1 MRSQRGFV
9 LACALTGT
17 LALAGSAMA
26 DTDIQGN
33 PSGLPN
39 LDVRAGKL
47 APTAAQRSDVRDLG
61 AQVAWNQFGTPSSL
75 VRSGGTLGATVQG
88 ASAADAARAWLS
100 SNRALFRQTSTAG
113 MELVSD
119 NALAGGGTHAVTLRQ
134 TVGGLDASGGGLVT
148 IGVVKTGSAWKVVSA
163 SGSLSG
169 DRSLDGKARLRDG
182 QAWQAAAASVGRV
195 KSLAQIARLRGKKG
209 LGRGWKGLRVAGL
222 GNVQQARQV
231 AFPTVSR
238 GFVPAYETLVLDTQ
252 SAEPTAYR
260 MFVDAR
266 NGAVLARESMVDSET
281 SQAEAAPPT
290 TQLSGTLPPEDGG
303 CDTQKGPFTVAAAD
317 GVRAIDVFAN
327 ADSNLNDIVLKLF
340 NGTTEVAEADTV
352 RTPERIR
359 YQGEQDADPF
369 NATDCNS
376 AGPLSTRFV
385 RVAEVQAFGAN
396 SVAQG

>member
-209 LGRGWKGLRVAGL
+209 LGR
-222 GNVQQARQV
+222 
-231 AFPTVSR
+231 
-238 GFVPAYETLVLDTQ
+238 E
-252 SAEPTAYR
+252 
-260 MFVDAR
+260 
-266 NGAVLARESMVDSET
+266 
-281 SQAEAAPPT
+281 
-290 TQLSGTLPPEDGG
+290 
-303 CDTQKGPFTVAAAD
+303 
-317 GVRAIDVFAN
+317 
-327 ADSNLNDIVLKLF
+327 
-340 NGTTEVAEADTV
+340 
-352 RTPERIR
+352 
-359 YQGEQDADPF
+359 
-369 NATDCNS
+369 
-376 AGPLSTRFV
+376 
-385 RVAEVQAFGAN
+385 
-396 SVAQG
+396 